1 MAKCNHT
8 TSTSRRATAAKA
20 TKAAAEV
27 FYRLE
32 DEGFAEV
39 SHLRHLARLWRPG
52 TTKSAAPARADPE
65 RCAKV
70 TRVTLAKPLKDLTAC
85 CHFLL

>member
-1 MAKCNHT
+1 MAT
-8 TSTSRRATAAKA
+8 TSTNRRGVAGNFQQAIKMP
-20 TKAAAEV
+20 
-27 FYRLE
+27 L
-32 DEGFAEV
+32 GF
-39 SHLRHLARLWRPG
+39 G
-52 TTKSAAPARADPE
+52 GYQE